1 LPVKSIFRGG
11 KTMKKAFATMMG
23 LFFLLAPLTTATAG
37 KTPTPETLKGGK
49 VITAGEA
56 RALAGKG
63 GVYFFDMRKA
73 VNYGRGH
80 IPGAVSNPYKWT
92 SKGDVK
98 TRTGEFDLSRLPSDK
113 NAAVVFYSDG
123 PTGWK
128 SYKAAREAIK
138 AGYKNV
144 LYFRG
149 GSAAWF
155 EKGYPVE
162 K

>member
-1 LPVKSIFRGG
+1 
-11 KTMKKAFATMMG
+11 MKKAFAILMC
-23 LFFLLAPLTTATAG
+23 LSLLPALLTAAEAE
-37 KTPTPETLKGGK
+37 KTPTPETLEGGK
-49 VITAGEA
+49 VISAGEA
-56 RALAGKG
+56 RALAGKED
-63 GVYFFDMRKA
+63 VYFLDMRKA

-80 IPGAVSNPYKWT
+80 IPGAVSTPYKWT
-92 SKGDVK
+92 SEGDVK
-98 TRTGEFDLSRLPSDK
+98 IRTGEFDISKLPGDK
-113 NAAVVFYSDG
+113 NATVVFYSDG

-128 SYKAAREAIK
+128 SYKAAQEAIK

-155 EKGYPVE
+155 EKDYPVE

>member
-1 LPVKSIFRGG
+1 
-11 KTMKKAFATMMG
+11 MKKVFATMMG
-23 LFFLLAPLTTATAG
+23 LFLSLAPLTTATAG
-37 KTPTPETLKGGK
+37 KTPTPETLEGGK
-49 VITAGEA
+49 VIAAGEA
-56 RALAGKG
+56 RALAGKE
-63 GVYFFDMRKA
+63 GVHFFDMRKA

-80 IPGAVSNPYKWT
+80 LPGAVSSPYRWT

-98 TRTGEFDLSRLPSDK
+98 TRTGEFDISKLPGDK
-113 NAAVVFYSDG
+113 NATVVFYSNG

-149 GSAAWF
+149 GFTAWS